1 MSIHSTLTQSLF
13 QRRSP
18 LSEAPLIPPLAP
30 TAIAQHSEDWAQRG
44 SAGKLT
50 LPLCGD
56 ACQSPL
62 VANHRWGY
70 IKGALS
76 RAKPRDQKPWQP
88 PRHEK
93 MRSNRFRGRVDCPL
107 HIWSFGVSSPKS
119 QGFPTHPPTLEHQ
132 ERKCWAMP
140 QHNPAK
146 RRVSPAD
153 GPMKQGPLCPST
165 PRWEVGLET
174 THTRLERAGERE
186 RKGYRPCQRETVK
199 GRARSPIRHQLV
211 KGRHSG
217 LGLLP
222 MSGRAIGYTL
232 T

>member
-1 MSIHSTLTQSLF
+1 
-13 QRRSP
+13 
-18 LSEAPLIPPLAP
+18 
-30 TAIAQHSEDWAQRG
+30 
-44 SAGKLT
+44 
-50 LPLCGD
+50 
-56 ACQSPL
+56 
-62 VANHRWGY
+62 
-70 IKGALS
+70 
-76 RAKPRDQKPWQP
+76 
-88 PRHEK
+88 
-93 MRSNRFRGRVDCPL
+93 
-107 HIWSFGVSSPKS
+107 
-119 QGFPTHPPTLEHQ
+119 
-132 ERKCWAMP
+132 
-140 QHNPAK
+140 
-146 RRVSPAD
+146 
-153 GPMKQGPLCPST
+153 MKQGPLCPST

>member
-1 MSIHSTLTQSLF
+1 MAVGITCPFIPHS
-13 QRRSP
+13 RRASSSDECP

-30 TAIAQHSEDWAQRG
+30 TTITPLEDWAQRG

-62 VANHRWGY
+62 VANHRWGF

-76 RAKPRDQKPWQP
+76 RAMPRGRKPWQP
-88 PRHEK
+88 RRHEK
-93 MRSNRFRGRVDCPL
+93 MRCNQFRGRDDCPL

-146 RRVSPAD
+146 RRVSSAD

-199 GRARSPIRHQLV
+199 GRARSPIRQQL
-211 KGRHSG
+211 
-217 LGLLP
+217 
-222 MSGRAIGYTL
+222 
-232 T
+232 